1 MSPDGFSN
9 LQIINCTALG
19 IYSGNGGSNQGFYNQ
34 YQMSSWFE
42 NSGSSTIIVGAQSLA
57 AFTLQFLRG
66 GGDEDDGAD
75 MQLNLGAE
83 NTASNNAAW
92 LQARSNQNSS
102 HYIQVQ
108 VQKPSTPGVG
118 LLVVATTARGKWPLQ
133 SAVGLRFYAQGQVA
147 QLGLPDDDQCLAIID
162 LQALFPI
169 DLAQLL
175 EQDMLGGT
183 LSNVDAANIWIG
195 VMKYMGWTSIGQ
207 SASGERAAA
216 S

>member
-1 MSPDGFSN
+1 M
-9 LQIINCTALG
+9 
-19 IYSGNGGSNQGFYNQ
+19 
-34 YQMSSWFE
+34 
-42 NSGSSTIIVGAQSLA
+42 
-57 AFTLQFLRG
+57 
-66 GGDEDDGAD
+66 
-75 MQLNLGAE
+75 
-83 NTASNNAAW
+83 
-92 LQARSNQNSS
+92 
-102 HYIQVQ
+102 
-108 VQKPSTPGVG
+108 
-118 LLVVATTARGKWPLQ
+118 VVATTARGKWPLQ

>member
-1 MSPDGFSN
+1 MTPDGFSN

-34 YQMSSWFE
+34 YQMSSWFA
-42 NSGSSTIIVGAQSLA
+42 NSSSSTTIVAPQCLA
-57 AFTLQFLRG
+57 TFNLQFSRG
-66 GGDEDDGAD
+66 VGDEDDGAD

-83 NTASNNAAW
+83 NTAANNAAW

-102 HYIQVQ
+102 HYIQVL

-118 LLVVATTARGKWPLQ
+118 LSIVATTARGKWPLQ
-133 SAVGLRFYAQGQVA
+133 AAVGLTFYAQGQLA

-162 LQALFPI
+162 LQVLFPI
-169 DLAQLL
+169 SLAQLL
-175 EQDMLGGT
+175 EQDILGGT

-207 SASGERAAA
+207 SASGEEAAA